1 MLILQEEVE
10 DTKGAIITRT
20 YKAMAKRKNMVVPL
34 CKIYSAGY
42 KAVHIVALKEPTL
55 F

>member
-20 YKAMAKRKNMVVPL
+20 YKAMAKRKKDKRAQHDLQNTMQKL
-34 CKIYSAGY
+34 KI
-42 KAVHIVALKEPTL
+42 KQREPYL
-55 F
+55 